1 MNILFSV
8 CFSTCAW
15 KKWAYTFE
23 GCSESKTKVMA
34 IISTNHSLL
43 RLRSTNQLHERKTK
57 KSGRMLS
64 CLKRMDNT
72 KNKMQIKHE

>member
-57 KSGRMLS
+57 KAGECFHVWNEWTTR
-64 CLKRMDNT
+64 RT
-72 KNKMQIKHE
+72 KCK